1 MRVPTYEQRVARIK
15 KPGDEDKE
23 LRRAKAYVMRLR
35 REVNKVFNPQQRE
48 VMQANLQAAEQ
59 VLRKMRQNI
68 FDLAPKSE

>member
-1 MRVPTYEQRVARIK
+1 MRVPTYEQRVVRIE
-15 KPGDEDKE
+15 KPGDEDRE

-48 VMQANLQAAEQ
+48 VIQANLQAAEQ

-68 FDLAPKSE
+68 FNLAQKSE